1 MAGVEEKRGTE
12 PKRYWWRVE
21 GEERGGCGSRP
32 QPNSICPHCQQGK
45 LAYDS
50 LFNLSCPV
58 CGRVAS
64 AGAFT

>member
-1 MAGVEEKRGTE
+1 MSVIQGKGPTTG
-12 PKRYWWRVE
+12 KQYWWRSE
-21 GEERGGCGSRP
+21 AGEKKVCAPRP
-32 QPNSICPHCQQGK
+32 GSICQQCQKGK

>member
-1 MAGVEEKRGTE
+1 MVVVEGEDKLA
-12 PKRYWWRVE
+12 PKQYWWRVE
-21 GEERGGCGSRP
+21 AEERGKCAPRP
-32 QPNSICPHCQQGK
+32 RPDSLCPHCQQGK

-58 CGRVAS
+58 CGRVAA